1 MRALSSFWMRE
12 SIVQA
17 MFTRYQPT
25 DGYDEYF
32 CREQSA
38 PRENLEPLLS
48 SLGAMGLA
56 ELNRSHASASNL
68 LRRLGATFRLN
79 GSGLQ
84 GGERILPFDP
94 LPRLIHRQDWS
105 VLERGLI
112 QRLEAIDQF
121 LADVYGPQRILNDG
135 VIPREDVE
143 SSQGWRPQMKDIA
156 MPLNRWCHIS
166 GLDLI
171 RDGEGTWR
179 VLEDNLRCPSGV
191 AYFLENR
198 RVMKRLFP
206 SLFAGRTVQ
215 PIDDYPSHLLRTL
228 QDLAPW
234 SDAPRVVLLTP
245 GVFNSAYFEHSYL
258 AQQIGIALVEGR
270 DLICEDGRVWMRSTA
285 GRKPVDVIYRR
296 IDDDF
301 LDPEVFRRD
310 SMLGVPGLID
320 VMRSGRVAIANAPG
334 TGVADDK
341 LIYAYVPAM
350 IRYYLNEEPIIDNVH
365 TYLCSRPDEL
375 NYVLEHLGEL
385 VVKSVAEAGGYGM
398 LIGPHASRDEI
409 DSFAVKIKAHPR
421 NFIAQPTLQLST
433 VPSLSEGELYP
444 CHVDLRPYVLRGK
457 SNWVSP
463 GGLTRVAL
471 KRGSLVVNSSQG
483 GGCKDTWVVSDR
495 PTDSSVAR
503 ETREAMPC

>member
-1 MRALSSFWMRE
+1 MRVL
-12 SIVQA
+12 IVQA
-17 MFTRYQPT
+17 MFTEYRPT
-25 DGYDEYF
+25 HGYDEYF

-38 PRENLEPLLS
+38 PRADLEPLLS
-48 SLGAMGLA
+48 SLGDMGLA

-105 VLERGLI
+105 VLERGLV

-143 SSQGWRPQMKDIA
+143 SSQGWRPQIKDIA

-258 AQQIGIALVEGR
+258 AQQMGIALVEGR
-270 DLICEDGRVWMRSTA
+270 DLICEEGRVWMRSTA

-365 TYLCSRPDEL
+365 TYLCSRPDDL
-375 NYVLEHLGEL
+375 HYVLEHLDEL

-398 LIGPHASRDEI
+398 LIGPHATRDEI

-483 GGCKDTWVVSDR
+483 GGCKDTWVVSDS
-495 PTDSSVAR
+495 PSDSSLAQK
-503 ETREAMPC
+503 TREAMPC

>member
-1 MRALSSFWMRE
+1 
-12 SIVQA
+12 
-17 MFTRYQPT
+17 MFTQYRPT

-38 PRENLEPLLS
+38 PREDLEPLLS

-105 VLERGLI
+105 VLERGLF

-121 LADVYGPQRILNDG
+121 LEDVYGPQMILRDG

-143 SSQGWRPQMKDIA
+143 SSQGWRPQMQGITT
-156 MPLNRWCHIS
+156 PLNRWCHIS

-206 SLFAGRTVQ
+206 SLFEGRIVQ

-258 AQQIGIALVEGR
+258 AQQMGITLVEGR

-285 GRKPVDVIYRR
+285 GREPVDVIYRR

-301 LDPEVFRRD
+301 LDPTVFRRD

-320 VMRSGRVAIANAPG
+320 VMRSGQVAIANAPG

-341 LIYAYVPAM
+341 LIYAYVPSM
-350 IRYYLNEEPIIDNVH
+350 IRYYLNEEPIIDNVP
-365 TYLCSRPDEL
+365 TYLCSRDDDL
-375 NYVLEHLGEL
+375 RYVLEHLNEL

-398 LIGPHASRDEI
+398 LIGPHATAGEI
-409 DSFAVKIKAHPR
+409 DGFAAKIRAHPR

-457 SNWVSP
+457 ANWVSP

-483 GGCKDTWVVSDR
+483 GGCKDTWVVSENPVSAQR
-495 PTDSSVAR
+495 Q
-503 ETREAMPC
+503 EALPC

>member
-1 MRALSSFWMRE
+1 MRVL
-12 SIVQA
+12 IVQA
-17 MFTRYQPT
+17 MFTEYRPT
-25 DGYDEYF
+25 HGYDEYF

-38 PRENLEPLLS
+38 PRADLEPLLS
-48 SLGAMGLA
+48 SLGAIGLA

-105 VLERGLI
+105 VLERGLV

-228 QDLAPW
+228 RDLAPW

-258 AQQIGIALVEGR
+258 AQQMGIALVEGR
-270 DLICEDGRVWMRSTA
+270 DLICEEGRVWMRSTA

-365 TYLCSRPDEL
+365 TYLCSRPDDL
-375 NYVLEHLGEL
+375 HYVLEHLDEL

-398 LIGPHASRDEI
+398 LIGPHATRDEI

-483 GGCKDTWVVSDR
+483 GGCKDTWVVSDS
-495 PTDSSVAR
+495 PSDSSLAQ

>member
-1 MRALSSFWMRE
+1 
-12 SIVQA
+12 
-17 MFTRYQPT
+17 MFTDYKPT
-25 DGYDEYF
+25 VGFDEYF
-32 CREQSA
+32 CGETA
-38 PRENLEPLLS
+38 KPRADLAPLLA
-48 SLGAMGLA
+48 SLGQMGLP
-56 ELNRSHASASNL
+56 ELNRSHASASQL

-79 GSGLQ
+79 DSGLK
-84 GGERILPFDP
+84 GSERILPFDP
-94 LPRLIHRQDWS
+94 LPRLIGRSDWIT
-105 VLERGLI
+105 LERGLL
-112 QRLEAIDQF
+112 QRLEAIDRF
-121 LADVYGPQRILNDG
+121 LADIYGPQQILNDG

-143 SSQGWRPQMKDIA
+143 SSSGWRPQMQGISL
-156 MPLNRWCHIS
+156 PLNRWCHIS

-171 RDGEGTWR
+171 RDGKGTWR

-198 RVMKRLFP
+198 RVMKRLF
-206 SLFAGRTVQ
+206 SGLFEGRAVQ

-234 SDAPRVVLLTP
+234 SDTPRVAILTP

-258 AQQIGIALVEGR
+258 AQEMGIHLVEGR
-270 DLICEDGRVWMRSTA
+270 DLVCEGGRVWMRSTN
-285 GRKPVDVIYRR
+285 GLEPVDVIYRR

-301 LDPEVFRRD
+301 LDPTVFRKD

-320 VMRSGRVAIANAPG
+320 VLRQGRVAIANAPG

-341 LIYAYVPAM
+341 LIYAHVPAM
-350 IRYYLNEEPIIDNVH
+350 IRYYLDEEPIIENVP
-365 TYLCSRPDEL
+365 TYLCARPDDQR
-375 NYVLEHLGEL
+375 YVLEHLEQL

-398 LIGPHASRDEI
+398 LIGPQASRSELADF
-409 DSFAVKIKAHPR
+409 DTKIRANPR

-433 VPSLSEGELYP
+433 VPSLSDGELYP
-444 CHVDLRPYVLRGK
+444 CHVDLRPYVLRGA

-483 GGCKDTWVVSDR
+483 GGCKDTWIVDDQ
-495 PTDSSVAR
+495 PMAAPQAQ
-503 ETREAMPC
+503 EAVPC

>member
-1 MRALSSFWMRE
+1 MRVL
-12 SIVQA
+12 IVQA
-17 MFTRYQPT
+17 MFTEYRPT
-25 DGYDEYF
+25 HGYDEYF

-38 PRENLEPLLS
+38 PRADLEPLLS

-105 VLERGLI
+105 VLERGLV

-143 SSQGWRPQMKDIA
+143 SSQGWRPKMKDIA

-258 AQQIGIALVEGR
+258 AQQMGIALVEGR
-270 DLICEDGRVWMRSTA
+270 DLICEEGRVWMRSTA

-365 TYLCSRPDEL
+365 TYLCSRPDDL
-375 NYVLEHLGEL
+375 HYVLEHLDEL

-398 LIGPHASRDEI
+398 LIGPHATRDEI

-483 GGCKDTWVVSDR
+483 GGCKDTWVVSDS
-495 PTDSSVAR
+495 PSDSSLAQ

>member
-1 MRALSSFWMRE
+1 
-12 SIVQA
+12 
-17 MFTRYQPT
+17 MFTDYKPT
-25 DGYDEYF
+25 VGFDEYF
-32 CREQSA
+32 CGETAR
-38 PRENLEPLLS
+38 PRADLAPLLA
-48 SLGAMGLA
+48 SLGQMGLP
-56 ELNRSHASASNL
+56 ELNRSHASASQL

-79 GSGLQ
+79 DSGLK
-84 GGERILPFDP
+84 GSERILPFDP
-94 LPRLIHRQDWS
+94 LPRLIGRSDWIT
-105 VLERGLI
+105 LERGLL
-112 QRLEAIDQF
+112 QRLEAIDRF
-121 LADVYGPQRILNDG
+121 LADIYGPQQILNDG

-143 SSQGWRPQMKDIA
+143 SSSGWRPQMQGISL
-156 MPLNRWCHIS
+156 PLNRWCHIS

-171 RDGEGTWR
+171 RDGHGTWR

-198 RVMKRLFP
+198 RVMKRLF
-206 SLFAGRTVQ
+206 SGLFEGRAVQ

-234 SDAPRVVLLTP
+234 SDTPRVAILTP

-258 AQQIGIALVEGR
+258 AQEMGIHLVEGR
-270 DLICEDGRVWMRSTA
+270 DLVCEGGRVWMRSTN
-285 GRKPVDVIYRR
+285 GLEPVDVIYRR

-301 LDPEVFRRD
+301 LDPTVFRKD

-320 VMRSGRVAIANAPG
+320 VLRQGRVAIANAPG

-341 LIYAYVPAM
+341 LIYAHVPAM
-350 IRYYLNEEPIIDNVH
+350 IRYYLDEEPIIENVP
-365 TYLCSRPDEL
+365 TYLCARPDDRR
-375 NYVLEHLGEL
+375 YVLEHLEQL

-398 LIGPHASRDEI
+398 LIGPQASRSELADF
-409 DSFAVKIKAHPR
+409 DTKIRANPR

-433 VPSLSEGELYP
+433 VPSLSDGELYP
-444 CHVDLRPYVLRGK
+444 CHVDLRPYVLRGA

-483 GGCKDTWVVSDR
+483 GGCKDTWIVDDQ
-495 PTDSSVAR
+495 PMAAPQPQ
-503 ETREAMPC
+503 EAVPC

>member
-1 MRALSSFWMRE
+1 
-12 SIVQA
+12 
-17 MFTRYQPT
+17 MFTQYRPST
-25 DGYDEYF
+25 GYDEYF
-32 CREQSA
+32 CRDRSA
-38 PRENLEPLLS
+38 PRADLEPLLS
-48 SLGAMGLA
+48 SLGDMGLA
-56 ELNRSHASASNL
+56 ELNRSHASASKL

-79 GSGLQ
+79 GTGLN

-94 LPRLIHRQDWS
+94 LPRLIQRSDWS
-105 VLERGLI
+105 VLEQGLL
-112 QRLEAIDQF
+112 QRLEAIDRF
-121 LADVYGPQRILNDG
+121 LADIYGPQLITKDG

-143 SSQGWRPQMKDIA
+143 SSQGWRPQIQGMT
-156 MPLNRWCHIS
+156 MPLNRWCHVS

-171 RDGEGTWR
+171 RDGDGTWR

-198 RVMKRLFP
+198 RVMKRLLP
-206 SLFAGRTVQ
+206 SLFEGRTVQ

-258 AQQIGIALVEGR
+258 AQQMGIALVEGR
-270 DLICEDGRVWMRSTA
+270 DLICENGRVWMRSTA
-285 GRKPVDVIYRR
+285 GLEPVDVIYRR

-301 LDPEVFRRD
+301 LDPTVFRRD
-310 SMLGVPGLID
+310 SLLGVPGLID
-320 VMRSGRVAIANAPG
+320 AMHSGRVSIANAPG
-334 TGVADDK
+334 TGIADDK

-350 IRYYLNEEPIIDNVH
+350 IRYYLDEEPIIHNVP
-365 TYLCSRPDEL
+365 TYLCSRPDDCQ
-375 NYVLEHLGEL
+375 YVLEHLPEL

-398 LIGPHASRDEI
+398 LIGPHATTEDIEN
-409 DSFAVKIKAHPR
+409 FAAKIKAHPR

-433 VPSLSEGELYP
+433 VPSLSEGELFP

-483 GGCKDTWVVSDR
+483 GGCKDTWVVS
-495 PTDSSVAR
+495 
-503 ETREAMPC
+503 EQREAVKC

>member
-1 MRALSSFWMRE
+1 
-12 SIVQA
+12 
-17 MFTRYQPT
+17 MFTQYQPT

-48 SLGAMGLA
+48 SLGAIGLA

-84 GGERILPFDP
+84 GSERILPFDP
-94 LPRLIHRQDWS
+94 LPRLIHRQDWA
-105 VLERGLI
+105 VLEQGLV

-258 AQQIGIALVEGR
+258 AQQMGIALVEGR

-301 LDPEVFRRD
+301 LDPDVFRRD

-320 VMRSGRVAIANAPG
+320 VMRSGQVAIANAPG

-341 LIYAYVPAM
+341 LIYAYVPTM

-365 TYLCSRPDEL
+365 TYLCSRPDDL
-375 NYVLEHLGEL
+375 QYVLEHHCR
-385 VVKSVAEAGGYGM
+385 S
-398 LIGPHASRDEI
+398 S
-409 DSFAVKIKAHPR
+409 
-421 NFIAQPTLQLST
+421 
-433 VPSLSEGELYP
+433 
-444 CHVDLRPYVLRGK
+444 
-457 SNWVSP
+457 
-463 GGLTRVAL
+463 GLEQR
-471 KRGSLVVNSSQG
+471 
-483 GGCKDTWVVSDR
+483 
-495 PTDSSVAR
+495 
-503 ETREAMPC
+503 

>member
-1 MRALSSFWMRE
+1 
-12 SIVQA
+12 
-17 MFTRYQPT
+17 MFTQYQPT

-48 SLGAMGLA
+48 SLGAIGLA

-84 GGERILPFDP
+84 GSERILPFDP
-94 LPRLIHRQDWS
+94 LPRLIHRQDWA
-105 VLERGLI
+105 VLEQGLV

-258 AQQIGIALVEGR
+258 AQQMGIALVEGR

-301 LDPEVFRRD
+301 LDPDVFRRD

-341 LIYAYVPAM
+341 LIYAYVPTM

-365 TYLCSRPDEL
+365 TYLCSRPDDL
-375 NYVLEHLGEL
+375 QYVLEHLDQL

-398 LIGPHASRDEI
+398 LIGPHATRDEI
-409 DSFAVKIKAHPR
+409 DSFAVKVKAHPR
-421 NFIAQPTLQLST
+421 NFIAQPTLKLST

-483 GGCKDTWVVSDR
+483 GGCKDTWVVSDS
-495 PTDSSVAR
+495 PTGSSMTR